1 MTTTTCTSCG
11 TAAATDAA
19 FCESCG
25 SRLPEPAAT
34 SAASTSTSP
43 PPSDGPQAAN
53 SGSSWGLNDVA
64 QRLPRQP
71 HTARSKA
78 WIYYAIL
85 AILSLFSVFAGHAV
99 GLVGVL
105 LFGGYS
111 TYIYRG
117 GRIIF
122 WFW

>member
-1 MTTTTCTSCG
+1 M
-11 TAAATDAA
+11 
-19 FCESCG
+19 
-25 SRLPEPAAT
+25 SRSFAKQ
-34 SAASTSTSP
+34 
-43 PPSDGPQAAN
+43 PQ
-53 SGSSWGLNDVA
+53 
-64 QRLPRQP
+64 
-71 HTARSKA
+71 TARSKA
-78 WIYYAIL
+78 WVYYAIL
-85 AILSLFSVFAGHAV
+85 AILSLISVFTGHAV

>member
-1 MTTTTCTSCG
+1 MSVTCGGCG
-11 TAAATDAA
+11 TVAAADSAY
-19 FCESCG
+19 CEGCG
-25 SRLPEPAAT
+25 TRLSQPPVAPSG
-34 SAASTSTSP
+34 SAAPPRVDEPSTTSSP
-43 PPSDGPQAAN
+43 
-53 SGSSWGLNDVA
+53 GSSWSLGDMSRSFA
-64 QRLPRQP
+64 KQP
-71 HTARSKA
+71 QTARSKA
-78 WIYYAIL
+78 WVYYAIL
-85 AILSLFSVFAGHAV
+85 AILSLISVFTGHAV